1 MKFEIQNYRAKHLIL
16 LCETGLAD
24 FKCDDFFRYIWD
36 SPQPKDIE
44 ANGFVCEQ
52 NWKNIITTVIMEFK
66 STNCESK
73 NRKNVHYVYYT
84 ISFHKH
90 PYSSFGEQTKCNVRM
105 DVTFSLFYFR
115 SGSFTEKQQ
124 IKQWQVYISTP
135 TIIAA
140 ALALN
145 SPVTVNRIKPRDWV
159 KLKMLNVGEDRV
171 MFAHSSLF
179 SAIWRIQNGITS
191 LSYAL
196 LCICNFFL

>member
-73 NRKNVHYVYYT
+73 NRK
-84 ISFHKH
+84 
-90 PYSSFGEQTKCNVRM
+90 KC
-105 DVTFSLFYFR
+105 
-115 SGSFTEKQQ
+115 
-124 IKQWQVYISTP
+124 
-135 TIIAA
+135 A
-140 ALALN
+140 
-145 SPVTVNRIKPRDWV
+145 
-159 KLKMLNVGEDRV
+159 
-171 MFAHSSLF
+171 
-179 SAIWRIQNGITS
+179 
-191 LSYAL
+191 
-196 LCICNFFL
+196 LCILYNKLS